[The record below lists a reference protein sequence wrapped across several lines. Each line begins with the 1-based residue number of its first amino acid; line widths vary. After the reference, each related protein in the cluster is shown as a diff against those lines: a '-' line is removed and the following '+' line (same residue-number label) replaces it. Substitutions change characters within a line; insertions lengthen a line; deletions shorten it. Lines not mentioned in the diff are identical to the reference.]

1 MCSLEKRGNV
11 YILTFVG
18 DREHR
23 FNPTTFDAISDALK
37 EVEESAD
44 AAALVT
50 TNAGKYFSCGLDMK
64 WVGESPHDR
73 FDIGMEKLENMFAAF
88 MKLSI
93 PTVAAI
99 CGHAEASA
107 FTLAL
112 AHDYRF
118 MSTQGSSHLYMCEL
132 DHGFNIPKSML
143 TLIRSKLHPAAL
155 RDVVLGGT
163 KLNARM
169 AFQKGIVDAAFDDS
183 VGTLQA
189 AVKEAEKLAVRGW
202 NREIYRSFRLA
213 AFPDVVEELDIHVP
227 YRMLASYNF

>member
-1 MCSLEKRGNV
+1 
-11 YILTFVG
+11 
-18 DREHR
+18 
-23 FNPTTFDAISDALK
+23 
-37 EVEESAD
+37 
-44 AAALVT
+44 
-50 TNAGKYFSCGLDMK
+50 
-64 WVGESPHDR
+64 
-73 FDIGMEKLENMFAAF
+73 MFAAF

-99 CGHAEASA
+99 CGHAEAIA

-143 TLIRSKLHPAAL
+143 ALIRSKLHPAAL

-163 KLNARM
+163 KLNAQM

-202 NREIYRSFRLA
+202 NREIYRSFM
-213 AFPDVVEELDIHVP
+213 FPIACSLPITSDAHLQSCPDFYKRTISIWIINIV
-227 YRMLASYNF
+227 